1 MESGFRVGVARPVG
15 EVAEG
20 LDVED
25 VEEEED
31 AVEEDVGDVVSVLS
45 SDCNS
50 LLSYSRHR
58 WLSILDGVIP

>member
-1 MESGFRVGVARPVG
+1 MESGFRVGVAQPVG

-45 SDCNS
+45 SD
-50 LLSYSRHR
+50 Y
-58 WLSILDGVIP
+58 VTFY

>member
-1 MESGFRVGVARPVG
+1 MGVARPVG

-45 SDCNS
+45 SDCNI